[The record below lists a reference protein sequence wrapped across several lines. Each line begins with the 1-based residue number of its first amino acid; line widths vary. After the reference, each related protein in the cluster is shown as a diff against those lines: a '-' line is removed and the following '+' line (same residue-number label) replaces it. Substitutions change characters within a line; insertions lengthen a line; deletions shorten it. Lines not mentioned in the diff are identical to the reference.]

1 MLGFFRTLPYLYY
14 VMREKLKPLIGMTPK
29 KEMSR
34 LYKVTFVDGTVYFS
48 RVCLSKGYSVK
59 TFISNTISVY
69 NSNKRNPLRQTMIT
83 EFETRVFEEVT
94 TLKCEII
101 FEGLTEEAM
110 KMRDEFIKV
119 TPNCGNSKMS
129 LNNEGRIS
137 KEIIRVGKEFSKI
150 VKNSTG
156 DIVSFVDSE
165 WAKRKGYWDVLNF
178 SNRYPLNSKYV
189 QILKPIERI

>member
-14 VMREKLKPLIGMTPK
+14 VMREKLKPLIVMTPK

-59 TFISNTISVY
+59 TFISNMISVY

-110 KMRDEFIKV
+110 KLRDELIKV

-129 LNNEGRIS
+129 LNNEGRMA

-150 VKNSTG
+150 LKSSTG

-165 WAKRKGYWDVLNF
+165 WARQKGYWDVLNF
-178 SNRYPLNSKYV
+178 SNRYPLNAKYV
-189 QILKPIERI
+189 QILKEIERI

>member
-1 MLGFFRTLPYLYY
+1 M
-14 VMREKLKPLIGMTPK
+14 KL
-29 KEMSR
+29 
-34 LYKVTFVDGTVYFS
+34 
-48 RVCLSKGYSVK
+48 
-59 TFISNTISVY
+59 
-69 NSNKRNPLRQTMIT
+69 
-83 EFETRVFEEVT
+83 
-94 TLKCEII
+94 
-101 FEGLTEEAM
+101 
-110 KMRDEFIKV
+110 RDELIKV

-150 VKNSTG
+150 VKNSAG

-178 SNRYPLNSKYV
+178 SNRYPLNAKYV

>member
-14 VMREKLKPLIGMTPK
+14 VMREKLKPLIVMTPK

-34 LYKVTFVDGTVYFS
+34 LYKVTFEDGTVYFS

-59 TFISNTISVY
+59 TFISNLISGY

-110 KMRDEFIKV
+110 KLRDELIKV

-150 VKNSTG
+150 LKSSTG

-165 WAKRKGYWDVLNF
+165 WARQKGYWDVLNF
-178 SNRYPLNSKYV
+178 SNRYPLNAKYV
-189 QILKPIERI
+189 QILKEIERI